1 MEITS
6 SKIRISEKFATI
18 QGEGKFSGMPSFFIR
33 TSGCNLRCQWG
44 ASKCDT
50 AYTSWALEG
59 GWHDAQE
66 VVSWALADKSPHVVV
81 TGGEPMLFSEQLRTI
96 VLALRAHGKVV
107 TIETNGTKFDEFV
120 LPDLW
125 SVSPK
130 LFSSTPQAE
139 SKERTMHIENN
150 VLDTGFVALALQNR
164 DAIQFKFVV
173 CEREDIAEI
182 EMLVAVNCIMPH
194 QVWLM
199 PEGVTKEAVLER
211 GVWLA
216 EVCKKHGWNL
226 ALRCHVLLWGNK
238 RGV

>member
-1 MEITS
+1 MN
-6 SKIRISEKFATI
+6 SKIRISERFATI
-18 QGEGKFSGMPSFFIR
+18 QGEGKFSGVPSFFIR

-50 AYTSWALEG
+50 AYTSWAPEG

-66 VVSWALADKSPHVVV
+66 VVDWALADKSPHVVI
-81 TGGEPMLFSEQLRTI
+81 TGGEPMLFNEQLRTV
-96 VLALRAHGKVV
+96 VLALRHAGKVV

-130 LFSSTPQAE
+130 LFSSTPQDE

-150 VLDTGFVALALQNR
+150 VLDTGFVAFALQNR
-164 DAIQFKFVV
+164 DGIQFKFVV

-182 EMLVAVNCIMPH
+182 EMLVATNCVMPH

-211 GVWLA
+211 GAWLA

-226 ALRCHVLLWGNK
+226 ALRNHVLLWGHR

>member
-1 MEITS
+1 MGIT
-6 SKIRISEKFATI
+6 
-18 QGEGKFSGMPSFFIR
+18 
-33 TSGCNLRCQWG
+33 
-44 ASKCDT
+44 
-50 AYTSWALEG
+50 
-59 GWHDAQE
+59 
-66 VVSWALADKSPHVVV
+66 VVV
-81 TGGEPMLFSEQLRTI
+81 TGGEPMLFSEQLRTV
-96 VLALRAHGKVV
+96 VLALRHAGKIV

-150 VLDTGFVALALQNR
+150 VLDSGFVAFALQNR
-164 DAIQFKFVV
+164 DGIQFKFVV
-173 CEREDIAEI
+173 CEREDVAEI
-182 EMLVAVNCIMPH
+182 EMLVATNCIMPH

-211 GVWLA
+211 GAWLA

-226 ALRCHVLLWGNK
+226 ALRQHVLMWGHK